1 MLPIRTVFYPTDF
14 SEQAEPAFEFA
25 CALARDYGARMVI
38 AHVSP
43 PLIQVVG
50 DGGFVNYPAGNVDTL
65 MERLKTVR
73 PADSRLSVEYKLVE
87 GDAADEIT
95 RMAQEAKADVIVM
108 GTHGRGGL
116 SRLLLGSVAESV
128 MRLSTC
134 PVLTVKTPLAA
145 APAAPAPK
153 PSRVDVSIE

>member
-50 DGGFVNYPAGNVDTL
+50 DGGFVNYPVGNIDTL

-73 PADSRLSVEYKLVE
+73 PADSRIAVEYKLVE

-95 RMAQEAKADVIVM
+95 RMAGEAKADVIVM
-108 GTHGRGGL
+108 GTHGRTGL
-116 SRLLLGSVAESV
+116 SHLVMGSVAEKV
-128 MRLSTC
+128 ARTAPC
-134 PVLTVKTPLAA
+134 GVLVVRADSPWKTPRSPTSL
-145 APAAPAPK
+145 K
-153 PSRVDVSIE
+153 RR